1 MTTVRLY
8 DRPFRA
14 FGDGKAGFTFVEIM
28 IAVLI
33 LAALLAPVYQL
44 MNSAVRETERFYV
57 EAVAISQAKFAMD
70 TLMFQ
75 IPWRA
80 IRAGNPARFEDPK
93 AVPAV
98 RTLLESALP
107 RMFGSG
113 IDTPTAG
120 VWRGDGLLTDAK
132 GFIYR
137 VRLACLDL
145 DDVELAVDVPGKG
158 LRSFLPNDLTP
169 KDADGNHTVMKKLIL
184 EIRWSLLKGVDPLQ
198 DPHVKTLHLVGIKSH
213 LDG

>member
-1 MTTVRLY
+1 MTTVRLH

-33 LAALLAPVYQL
+33 LAALLAPVYQF

-93 AVPAV
+93 TVPVV

-113 IDTPTAG
+113 IDTPTPG
-120 VWRGDGLLTDAK
+120 VWRGDGMLTDAK

-137 VRLACLDL
+137 IRLACLDL

-158 LRSFLPNDLTP
+158 LRSFLPKDLTP
-169 KDADGNHTVMKKLIL
+169 KDADGNHTVMKKLVL
-184 EIRWSLLKGVDPLQ
+184 EIRWSLLKGVDPLR
-198 DPHVKTLHLVGIKSH
+198 DPHAKALHLVGIKSH